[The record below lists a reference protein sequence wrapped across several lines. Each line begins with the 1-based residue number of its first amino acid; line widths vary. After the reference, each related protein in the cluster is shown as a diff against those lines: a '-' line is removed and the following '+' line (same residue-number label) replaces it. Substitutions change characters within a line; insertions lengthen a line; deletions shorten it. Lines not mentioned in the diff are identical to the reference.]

1 MPVDSVPSIA
11 RLGAT
16 FFLYYVLLASAAD
29 AAEVSFG
36 SLQKVYSGSPNVA
49 PVTTVPANLPYQLV
63 YGDNSL
69 PAGGGTS
76 EIVFNNSP
84 NTLALSYSSKAF
96 EATKTSA
103 VGNYY
108 KLGASARML
117 QSVEV
122 TFVDWARAINFPI
135 LAAQNPAGYVH
146 PLTVAFY
153 KVMSGSELVLLYSKT
168 ENTLIPWR
176 PETLPNGNPYTSNG
190 YAFRANFTFPS
201 ELILPEQFMVVVS
214 FNTQNSGFAPIGV
227 AGPYNSLNIALTSL
241 TPSVGTDLVPDD
253 ALLVSNGVWYFP
265 STGWANSTAPMI
277 RLHALTSRTLTPPVN
292 AGSYSVTATLSDL
305 VETGVAT
312 STLNVQKATAG
323 ITFGNLSQVFTG
335 NPAQSASVATTPAG
349 LNVQLS
355 YSGSATTPTAIGLYP
370 ISAVI
375 NDNNY
380 TGSAAD
386 VLNIQD
392 TFKAWAAQQ
401 VSAGLLAQDRADE
414 AGDPNL
420 SGIPN
425 LLKFAFCLPVNAT
438 TGSINPK
445 LPAFSLNQQGF
456 PTMVYRKNRAA
467 VGIQFS
473 WERSSNLASSL
484 DWTPVTPIE
493 EKILQQDSDVQILE
507 ATLPKTLDS
516 SSFYRLKVS
525 H

>member
-1 MPVDSVPSIA
+1 MPVDLIPSIA
-11 RLGAT
+11 RRGAT
-16 FFLYYVLLASAAD
+16 FFLGCILLASAAG

-49 PVTTVPANLPYQLV
+49 TVTTVPANLPYQLV

-69 PAGGGTS
+69 PVGGGTS

-96 EATKTSA
+96 EATKTWA

-108 KLGASARML
+108 KLGVSARML
-117 QSVEV
+117 QSVEI
-122 TFVDWARAINFPI
+122 TFVNWARAINFPI

-146 PLTVAFY
+146 PLTVTFY
-153 KVMSGSELVLLYSKT
+153 KVMSNGELVYLYSKT
-168 ENTLIPWR
+168 EDTLIPWR
-176 PETLPNGNPYTSNG
+176 PETLPNGSPYTLNG
-190 YAFRANFTFPS
+190 TAFRGNFYFPS
-201 ELILPEQFMVVVS
+201 GLILPEQFMVVVS
-214 FNTQNSGFAPIGV
+214 FNTQSCGSAPLRV
-227 AGPYNSLNIALTSL
+227 DGPYNYLNVALTSL

-253 ALLVSNGVWYFP
+253 ALLVINGVWYFP
-265 STGWANSTAPMI
+265 STGWANSTAPMM

-305 VETGVAT
+305 VETGAAT
-312 STLNVQKATAG
+312 STMNVQKATAG
-323 ITFGNLSQVFTG
+323 ITLGNLSQVFTG

-355 YSGSATTPTAIGLYP
+355 YSGSSTTPTAIGLYP

-380 TGSAAD
+380 AGSAAD

-401 VSAGLLAQDRADE
+401 VSAGLLAPDKADE
-414 AGDPNL
+414 ASDPNL

-425 LLKFAFCLPVNAT
+425 LLKFAFYLPVNAT
-438 TGSINPK
+438 TVSIDSQLPKFSINP
-445 LPAFSLNQQGF
+445 QGY

-467 VGIQFS
+467 AGIHFS
-473 WERSSNLASSL
+473 LERSGSLASSL
-484 DWTPVTPIE
+484 NWAPVTPIE
-493 EKILQQDSDVQILE
+493 DKILQQDSNVQILE